1 MAHICCKYYYY
12 ILTGV
17 PGKPGIP
24 VIPARPSP
32 FSPFCLIKTSVFFL
46 TESFWEDLGHTHT
59 CTRTHTHTEQ
69 H

>member
-1 MAHICCKYYYY
+1 MVYICCKCYYY

-32 FSPFCLIKTSVFFL
+32 FSPFCLIKQKK
-46 TESFWEDLGHTHT
+46 SFKVVPKI
-59 CTRTHTHTEQ
+59 
-69 H
+69 

>member
-1 MAHICCKYYYY
+1 MFFTCCKCYYY

-32 FSPFCLIKTSVFFL
+32 FSPFCLIKKKKNV
-46 TESFWEDLGHTHT
+46 
-59 CTRTHTHTEQ
+59 
-69 H
+69 